1 MNKFSIKTALVGIAL
16 TLVLGFALI
25 ARGGIVSNSFAAS
38 PDSETGDE
46 IIGAVE
52 RPSPSLRTITVV
64 GEGSVTIEPD
74 LARATIGVETMGD
87 TVEEVT
93 QQSAETMQELIAALK
108 DEGITEKDIQTSGYS
123 LWTDRSYGEPPQPQG
138 EQEIIYRVNNTVSV
152 VIRDLDKLGEVLDA
166 AITAGA
172 NTIHGVQFSVDEPR
186 ELAGEAR
193 EKAIT
198 DAKAKARHL
207 AELNDLELGA
217 LVRISEVVGSGG
229 GYYSSNFSQQDAML
243 RGMGGGVGPISP
255 GELELSLSLEVVY
268 TLVG

>member
-1 MNKFSIKTALVGIAL
+1 MNKLSIKTALVAIAL
-16 TLVLGFALI
+16 TLILGFALI
-25 ARGGIVSNSFAAS
+25 ARGGMVSSSFAAG
-38 PDSETGDE
+38 PDSETGDK

-64 GEGSVTIEPD
+64 GEGSITIEPD
-74 LARATIGVETMGD
+74 LARATIGVETIGD

-93 QQSAETMQELIAALK
+93 QQSAETMQELKTALK
-108 DEGITEKDIQTSGYS
+108 DEGIAERDIQTSGYN
-123 LWTDRSYGEPPQPQG
+123 LWTDRSFVEPPQPQG
-138 EQEIIYRVNNTVSV
+138 EEIIYRVNNTVSV
-152 VIRDLDKLGEVLDA
+152 VIRDLDKVGEVLDA

-193 EKAIT
+193 EKAIS
-198 DAKAKARHL
+198 DAKAKAQHL

-229 GYYSSNFSQQDAML
+229 GYYSSNLSQQDAML
-243 RGMGGGVGPISP
+243 QGMGGGAGPISP
-255 GELELSLSLEVVY
+255 GELELSLNLEVIY
-268 TLVG
+268 TLVE